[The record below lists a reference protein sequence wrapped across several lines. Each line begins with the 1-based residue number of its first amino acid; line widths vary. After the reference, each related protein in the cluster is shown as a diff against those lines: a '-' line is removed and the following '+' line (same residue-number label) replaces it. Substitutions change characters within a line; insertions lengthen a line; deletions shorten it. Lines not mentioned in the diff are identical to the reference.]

1 MTKKNKTEESADVR
15 ETFTLSSGVVIRCKA
30 VPTDIWIDAMS
41 KVDEPK
47 PPVVHIEDTGRY
59 EENDSDPDYLAA
71 KKAYLVKRNNAS
83 KRAVYLLGIEIVTT
97 PADMVQPDSEAWEEE
112 RAFLGYT
119 KPGKRES
126 YYDWLRIVAAPSGA
140 DMALIM
146 RECGRLTG
154 VRETDALEALKSA

>member
-1 MTKKNKTEESADVR
+1 MTDKIETEEGVDVR
-15 ETFTLSSGVVIRCKA
+15 ETPTLSSGVVIRCKA
-30 VPTDIWIDAMS
+30 VPTDIWMDAMS
-41 KVDEPK
+41 RVDEPK
-47 PPVVHIEDTGRY
+47 PPVVYLEETGRH
-59 EENDSDPDYLAA
+59 EENDSDPAYLEA

-83 KRAVYLLGIEIVTT
+83 KRAVYLLGIEIVAT

-119 KPGKRES
+119 KAGKLES
-126 YYDWLRIVAAPSGA
+126 YYDWLRIKVAPSGA